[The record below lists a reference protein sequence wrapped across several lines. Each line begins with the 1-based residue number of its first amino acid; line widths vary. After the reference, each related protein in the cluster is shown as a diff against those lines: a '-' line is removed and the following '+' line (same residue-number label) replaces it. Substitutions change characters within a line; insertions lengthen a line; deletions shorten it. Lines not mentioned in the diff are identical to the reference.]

1 MPTGA
6 ITEHFSWGEA
16 RCQCGKCT
24 GWGDPHIEDSIR
36 QTAEWAEEVRAALG
50 NWPMR
55 VNSWYRCAA
64 WNKQVGGATNSQHL
78 WGKAIDFTLKDLSP
92 ATVQKMLKAR
102 WPNLI
107 KGLGS
112 YRGFTHIDRRDGEP
126 ALWRG

>member
-1 MPTGA
+1 
-6 ITEHFSWGEA
+6 
-16 RCQCGKCT
+16 
-24 GWGDPHIEDSIR
+24 
-36 QTAEWAEEVRAALG
+36 
-50 NWPMR
+50 MR